1 MQFCKKVFEDQGKCG
16 SYKNNIS
23 VKNCKTY
30 NRSLKDQ
37 QLYFCGT
44 IKTTNWILK
53 QSTNVFFKLFH
64 NWKIVLF
71 SWVPLYYS
79 NKVLLECFRNGILLS
94 KIFWPTVRKNCSSV
108 REKLLKFEAG
118 KIFEIKFRFS
128 EKATKI

>member
-1 MQFCKKVFEDQGKCG
+1 MQFCKKK
-16 SYKNNIS
+16 SLRIKKSAAATKIILSS

-53 QSTNVFFKLFH
+53 QSINVFFKLFH

-71 SWVPLYYS
+71 SWVPLYCS

-94 KIFWPTVRKNCSSV
+94 KLFWPTVRKNCSSV
-108 REKLLKFEAG
+108 PENFWNSRL
-118 KIFEIKFRFS
+118 
-128 EKATKI
+128 KATNLENFWDH